1 MLPFDKWMT
10 VQARFGAAAALGKRV
25 FFTDGSDDGDLVMAD
40 FQGNVLDNQSAPAA
54 SRARPANVSRSMWG
68 RYFLRDVATNKVYYA
83 TNRGVY
89 PITISEDART
99 FTVGSALF
107 EYSGSG
113 RPSGLQDDIL
123 TIPNVYNGNFVAI
136 VGDRGRLDSRRPTRR
151 TVYSEAGAGVAGP
164 FWEGWSADEYPGQD
178 SGNNVAFRIARQ
190 EGHYGTSGLYGWE
203 LANRRLFDGILS
215 TSTSVQL
222 RAEIY
227 SETSLSPPGS
237 VLYNLPLNTCSFGLL
252 TGKTDGADEWEWL
265 VLTLGTSRVNPVLG
279 FQTFANGELSDV
291 SLLQGTL
298 PEPAVNYTPAVAT
311 VTAGRFSVDYYVG
324 FGTMAVVDPP
334 ATAMVRGFDLRVREI
349 DTSYSGPRTIYDGEG
364 RPASVTRGEA
374 TSIIVLDNPP
384 ASVYQDGQLSFE
396 YDGSRYILRDL
407 VRNGEYEDLWDATF
421 RRVRI

>member
-164 FWEGWSADEYPGQD
+164 FWEGGLPM
-178 SGNNVAFRIARQ
+178 NIRVKIVATMSLFGLLGKRVIM
-190 EGHYGTSGLYGWE
+190 GTSGLYGWE

-227 SETSLSPPGS
+227 SETSLSPPAVS
-237 VLYNLPLNTCSFGLL
+237 FTTCH
-252 TGKTDGADEWEWL
+252 
-265 VLTLGTSRVNPVLG
+265 
-279 FQTFANGELSDV
+279 
-291 SLLQGTL
+291 
-298 PEPAVNYTPAVAT
+298 
-311 VTAGRFSVDYYVG
+311 
-324 FGTMAVVDPP
+324 
-334 ATAMVRGFDLRVREI
+334 
-349 DTSYSGPRTIYDGEG
+349 
-364 RPASVTRGEA
+364 
-374 TSIIVLDNPP
+374 
-384 ASVYQDGQLSFE
+384 
-396 YDGSRYILRDL
+396 
-407 VRNGEYEDLWDATF
+407 
-421 RRVRI
+421 